1 MEGEIL
7 GTLTRDIGKDKI
19 YRTKYLVNA
28 AETKFLRRVKGW
40 TILDK
45 IETMK
50 QIFIRQL
57 EEDEETNEEQNMAN
71 KQQPLDKMYVKIVRE
86 HCGI

>member
-7 GTLTRDIGKDKI
+7 GTLTRDIKKDKI
-19 YRTKYLVNA
+19 YRTKHLVNA

-45 IETMK
+45 IENMN
-50 QIFIRQL
+50 QIRQL
-57 EEDEETNEEQNMAN
+57 EEETNEEQNVAN
-71 KQQPLDKMYVKIVRE
+71 KQQPLYKMYVKIVRE
-86 HCGI
+86 HYGI